1 MGRAT
6 FSARLMIGT
15 IIEVLWGV
23 YYGVP
28 QMVAAYGMGAGEGLE
43 NDCLYVLVC
52 QQAKNFVIET
62 RIYAFVEVY
71 LDGNVVDRHS
81 FECRA

>member
-6 FSARLMIGT
+6 FSSKLMIGN
-15 IIEVLWGV
+15 IIEVLWGVYYGV

-43 NDCLYVLVC
+43 NDCL
-52 QQAKNFVIET
+52 
-62 RIYAFVEVY
+62 
-71 LDGNVVDRHS
+71 
-81 FECRA
+81 